1 MYYHKALL
9 FGSLNMSPVVQIY
22 RFLHLDFLWFVI
34 VYVKHWFY
42 PKDWNKI
49 WTKDIYRWTLFFFSD
64 TNVSNFKW
72 KSVIQILENEMKS
85 KRN

>member
-34 VYVKHWFY
+34 VYVKH
-42 PKDWNKI
+42 
-49 WTKDIYRWTLFFFSD
+49 
-64 TNVSNFKW
+64 
-72 KSVIQILENEMKS
+72 
-85 KRN
+85 